1 MDNLTIRVNW
11 RGPFSLEEVCE
22 TDLGGGLYLLTGKRP
37 YERNEQIQYCG
48 ITEGFFRSRLK
59 QHHKLPQIKKDLRI
73 WLGQVVYPEQVT
85 RTHLELA
92 EAIIVYFW
100 QPNLNERKR
109 IQPPRPTVIIS
120 QWLRRDGSPRF
131 NQLSIYSDLHDV
143 ICWDGVLWRTGNLKV
158 YAG

>member
-59 QHHKLPQIKKDLRI
+59 QHHKLPQIKKDGSSSIRVDPNTHN
-73 WLGQVVYPEQVT
+73 WPLGQ
-85 RTHLELA
+85 H
-92 EAIIVYFW
+92 
-100 QPNLNERKR
+100 
-109 IQPPRPTVIIS
+109 
-120 QWLRRDGSPRF
+120 
-131 NQLSIYSDLHDV
+131 
-143 ICWDGVLWRTGNLKV
+143 
-158 YAG
+158 